1 VIIPAKSGGRMN
13 SKQGV
18 VDQII
23 VQQVLMHR
31 SPIGVASISG
41 ACRALAADYGVTPET
56 MRTYAHKGVPG
67 KSKIAK
73 RILMEFSEVEASQ
86 QSTVVK
92 VSASKE
98 NLLKSIEEITHAF
111 ESSAETLRALRKTVA
126 EETGV
131 SK

>member
-1 VIIPAKSGGRMN
+1 MN
-13 SKQGV
+13 QGQGV

-31 SPIGVASISG
+31 APVGVSSISG
-41 ACRALAADYGVTPET
+41 ACRALASDYGVTPET
-56 MRTYAHKGVPG
+56 MRTYAHKGVPK
-67 KSKIAK
+67 KSKIAR

-86 QSTVVK
+86 HSAVVK

-98 NLLKSIEEITHAF
+98 NLIKSIEEMTQAF
-111 ESSAETLRALRKTVA
+111 ESSAKTLRALKETVA
-126 EETGV
+126 EEIGV

>member
-1 VIIPAKSGGRMN
+1 MN
-13 SKQGV
+13 QKQGV

-23 VQQVLMHR
+23 VQQVLMYR
-31 SPIGVASISG
+31 APIGVASISG
-41 ACRALAADYGVTPET
+41 ACRSLAKDYGVTPET

-98 NLLKSIEEITHAF
+98 NLLKSIEEITDAF
-111 ESSAETLRALRKTVA
+111 ESSAKTLRALRQTVA
-126 EETGV
+126 EETGA